1 MLFTLSEIYY
11 DKPLQKIL
19 LKSLPNI
26 SFLQGPHFFTGL
38 LSLLAPPKKKLKIF
52 QLVQTGRSGPLPILP
67 SPFHVFERRT
77 IGGKGG
83 KVA

>member
-1 MLFTLSEIYY
+1 MLVTLSEIHC
-11 DKPLQKIL
+11 DKPLHKLL
-19 LKSLPNI
+19 LKTCPFFKGI
-26 SFLQGPHFFTGL
+26 SSQVSCHYLH
-38 LSLLAPPKKKLKIF
+38 PPKTQNIF